1 MILPFTSADFYSNF
15 AAYNRAVW
23 PAPAIAGGLAAVAIL
38 AVFRR
43 PAIAGRV
50 SGLVLALM
58 WAFTGVAY
66 DILFFTRINPAAY
79 VFGALFLIEAGL
91 IAHYGLRRKAFIYG
105 RKQGRDILVGLALIA
120 YAVVLYPMIGTLAGH
135 NYPAAPMFG
144 IAPCSVTIFTFGMLL
159 MTRERLPRL
168 VLAIP
173 LLWAVIG
180 GAAAFLLLAYQDWG
194 LPVAGALSVYLLEKR
209 AKPLP

>member
-1 MILPFTSADFYSNF
+1 MILPFTSAEFYSNF
-15 AAYNRAVW
+15 ADYNRAVW
-23 PAPAIAGGLAAVAIL
+23 PAPAVAGGLAAVAIL

-43 PAIAGRV
+43 PNVAAPV
-50 SGLVLALM
+50 MTAVLALM
-58 WAFTGVAY
+58 WAFTGIAY
-66 DILFFTRINPAAY
+66 QLIFFTRINPAAY

-91 IAHYGLRRKAFIYG
+91 IAHYGFRRKVFVFG
-105 RKQGRDILVGLALIA
+105 VKQGRDILVGLALIA

-144 IAPCSVTIFTFGMLL
+144 ITSCPVTIFTFGMLM

-168 VLAIP
+168 VLVIP
-173 LLWAVIG
+173 LLWAAIG
-180 GAAAFLLLAYQDWG
+180 GAAALLLGAYQDWA
-194 LPVAGALSVYLLEKR
+194 LPIAGALAFYLLEKR